1 MQIDLTRDEIEMTLA
16 CIDATRDSAID
27 TKRELEGDELK
38 EQEQYVDNLGGLLL
52 KFEQT
57 LLDPDRE

>member
-1 MQIDLTRDEIEMTLA
+1 MLVDLTRDEIEMVLA
-16 CIDATRDSAID
+16 CIDSTRDSAID
-27 TKRELEGDELK
+27 TKRDLQGADLA
-38 EQEQYVDNLGGLLL
+38 EQEQYVEDLQGLLL